1 MDFLK
6 LTEIKAVL
14 LAFIQKKIE
23 DPGRI
28 KEIFETEVINMCR
41 ENSWACL
48 WQWHGISSVTKRPI
62 QSVFPDRVAS
72 NLKETLTYFIQPCEM
87 LQVVSLS
94 PFHFLWS
101 KMGNTCTSA
110 ALFIPNHFV
119 PLVSRTAMELSEGK
133 FLKLLVTIMPDWNL

>member
-1 MDFLK
+1 M
-6 LTEIKAVL
+6 
-14 LAFIQKKIE
+14 
-23 DPGRI
+23 
-28 KEIFETEVINMCR
+28 INMCK

-72 NLKETLTYFIQPCEM
+72 NLKETLTYFIQPREM
-87 LQVVSLS
+87 SQVVSLS

-110 ALFIPNHFV
+110 ASFIPNHFV

-133 FLKLLVTIMPDWNL
+133 FLQLLVTIMPDWNL